1 MTQNTAQVPHP
12 STIRSPQRK
21 NDSPFRR
28 IPLSNLQIVLIAL
41 AVVGGR
47 LIIDF
52 GHRILEGQSK
62 VGEQRQLEADIASL
76 TQKQQKLETDKA
88 YFSSATYVEA
98 WAHDQGKMVRDGEIL
113 VIPQY
118 DQYTQ
123 TGIAVTSPETVRP
136 SPIWSIWWSL
146 FFDGLPPFD
155 TNTTPLTEGIQ

>member
-1 MTQNTAQVPHP
+1 MTQNTVPVPPP
-12 STIRSPQRK
+12 SNIRSSQRRSE
-21 NDSPFRR
+21 SPFHR

-52 GHRILEGQSK
+52 SQRILEGQSK
-62 VGEQRQLEADIASL
+62 VAEQRYLEAEIASL
-76 TQKQQKLETDKA
+76 TQKQQKLEADKA
-88 YFSSATYVEA
+88 YYSSPAYIEA

-123 TGIAVTSPETVRP
+123 PGIAVTSSETIKP
-136 SPIWSIWWSL
+136 SPIWHIWWSL
-146 FFDGLPPFD
+146 FFDGPPPFD
-155 TNTTPLTEGIQ
+155 SNTTSLSEGVP